1 MPFNALAL
9 AISTHSGEF
18 LCQDTA
24 TPMQTR
30 RIRFHHLLTPAATRT
45 RVPAAGGLAKFCA
58 AIESIVFYFD
68 DASGEAARYLAPPDE
83 WAALQAEFN
92 DALEAPVMR
101 SLPGWVASCRVIGEI
116 PDAGDDILVATR
128 GRHSGQVFEFNHQSG
143 EFRHM
148 ADDLLDYIERL
159 LAPDARTLGQLTA
172 HMRFSADR
180 AVEQWRV
187 VEMHQVDGQVVPVA
201 DAPAI

>member
-1 MPFNALAL
+1 
-9 AISTHSGEF
+9 
-18 LCQDTA
+18 
-24 TPMQTR
+24 
-30 RIRFHHLLTPAATRT
+30 
-45 RVPAAGGLAKFCA
+45 
-58 AIESIVFYFD
+58 
-68 DASGEAARYLAPPDE
+68 
-83 WAALQAEFN
+83 
-92 DALEAPVMR
+92 MR